1 MVTHFSTAQ
10 MQTSNPPADA
20 GNSGKGGTSILTY
33 VLWGVGLL
41 AAAYVVNKY
50 IIQPRIKESE
60 E

>member
-1 MVTHFSTAQ
+1 MITHFSTAQ
-10 MQTSNPPADA
+10 TQTGNPPAE
-20 GNSGKGGTSILTY
+20 GSNSDKGGTSILTY
-33 VLWGVGLL
+33 VLWGVGFL